1 MSGIEEVVVRLLR
14 EALKDDEEA
23 LAIAEKIYQAYKE
36 RGRRGVR
43 EYIAR
48 LLEEGDQ
55 SAANS
60 EEG

>member
-1 MSGIEEVVVRLLR
+1 MSGIEEVVIRLLR

-36 RGRRGVR
+36 GGRRGVR